1 MPAQATA
8 DCVLFPELFDR
19 PLTVR
24 FDLPHASSD
33 GGAVLL
39 KKVDA
44 ELGLTELLAECLVET
59 RQAGKIDHSIHE
71 LLSQR
76 VFGLAC
82 GYADAND
89 AARLAHD
96 PVAKLML
103 DRDPVSG
110 SDLASQPTLSRF
122 ENSVRRTELYRIG
135 EVLYGVVIDHHR
147 RRLAGRCRQVTVD
160 LDTTVDPTHGAQQ
173 LTFFHGYYDTWCY
186 LPLLGFLSFDG
197 EPEQYLFGAILRPGK
212 GSDRR
217 GVLGV
222 LRRIVPHLRQ
232 AFPKARILVRLDGGF
247 AAPEIFD
254 FLDSEPRVDYVVNMA
269 KNKVL
274 KRLARR
280 LMGRAR
286 RLSRQSGQT
295 EHVYGECRYAA
306 RKWKRQRRVVIKAEV
321 VRHPGRKPKDN
332 PRFVITNICQRTPR
346 WIYERLYCARGD
358 VENRIKELKDD
369 MAIDRTS
376 CSRFLANQ
384 FRVLLTAAAYVLMQ
398 VLRNHARGTACARS
412 QVATLRNRL
421 VKLGAQVSSST
432 RRIVI
437 RLPQRAPFADLW
449 IKVARSLGACPR
461 PAQT

>member
-1 MPAQATA
+1 MPAQTTA

-24 FDLPHASSD
+24 FDLPNASSD

-44 ELGLTELLAECLVET
+44 DLGLTELLAECLSDA
-59 RQAGKIDHSIHE
+59 RQARKVEYNVHE
-71 LLSQR
+71 MLSQR

-82 GYADAND
+82 GYTDTND
-89 AARLAHD
+89 AARPAHD

-103 DRDPVSG
+103 DRDPISG
-110 SDLASQPTLSRF
+110 SDLASQATLSRF
-122 ENSVRRTELYRIG
+122 ENSIRRTELYRMG
-135 EVLYGVVIDHHR
+135 EVICGVVMDHHR
-147 RRLAGRCRQVTVD
+147 RRLAGRCRRVAVD

-173 LTFFHGYYDTWCY
+173 LSFFHGYYDTWCY
-186 LPLLGFLSFDG
+186 LPLLGFLSFDA
-197 EPEQYLFGAILRPGK
+197 EREQYLFGAILRPGK
-212 GSDRR
+212 GNDRR

-222 LRRIVPHLRQ
+222 LRRIVPHLPQ
-232 AFPKARILVRLDGGF
+232 AFPKARSLVRLDGGF

-254 FLDSEPRVDYVVNMA
+254 FLDREPRVDYVVNMA
-269 KNKVL
+269 KNTVL

-286 RLSRQSGQT
+286 RLSRESGQT

-306 RKWKRQRRVVIKAEV
+306 RKWKQMRRVIIKAEV
-321 VRHPGRKPKDN
+321 VCHPGRKPRDN
-332 PRFVITNICQRTPR
+332 PRFLITTIHPRTPR
-346 WIYERLYCARGD
+346 WIYERIYCARGD
-358 VENRIKELKDD
+358 VENRIKELKSD
-369 MAIDRTS
+369 MGIDRTS

-398 VLRNHARGTACARS
+398 VLRGHARGTACARS
-412 QVATLRNRL
+412 QVATLRDRL
-421 VKLGAQVSSST
+421 LKLGAQLSSST
-432 RRIVI
+432 RRLVI

-449 IKVARSLGACPR
+449 IKVARVLGAR
-461 PAQT
+461 PILAPA

>member
-1 MPAQATA
+1 MPAQTTA

-19 PLTVR
+19 PLTAR

-44 ELGLTELLAECLVET
+44 DLGLTELLAECLAEN

-122 ENSVRRTELYRIG
+122 ENSVRRTELYRMG
-135 EVLYGVVIDHHR
+135 EVIYGLVIDHHR

-160 LDTTVDPTHGAQQ
+160 LDTTVDPTHGGQQ

-254 FLDSEPRVDYVVNMA
+254 FLDREPRVDYVVNMA

-332 PRFVITNICQRTPR
+332 PRFAITNICHRTPR
-346 WIYERLYCARGD
+346 WIYQRIYCARGD

-376 CSRFLANQ
+376 CSRFVANQ

-398 VLRNHARGTACARS
+398 ILRSHARGTACARS

-421 VKLGAQVSSST
+421 LKLGAQVSSST

-437 RLPQRAPFADLW
+437 RLPQRSPFADLW
-449 IKVARSLGACPR
+449 IKVARSLGASPR
-461 PAQT
+461 PARA

>member
-1 MPAQATA
+1 MPAQAIA

-39 KKVDA
+39 KKADA
-44 ELGLTELLAECLVET
+44 ELGLTELLAECLT
-59 RQAGKIDHSIHE
+59 DCRQAGKVEHNTHE
-71 LLSQR
+71 MLSQR

-82 GYADAND
+82 GYTDTND

-96 PVAKLML
+96 PVSKLML

-122 ENSVRRTELYRIG
+122 ENSVGRTELYRMG
-135 EVLYGVVIDHHR
+135 EVLCGVVIDHHR
-147 RRLAGRCRQVTVD
+147 RRLAGRCRRVTVD
-160 LDTTVDPTHGAQQ
+160 LDSTVDPTHGAQQ
-173 LTFFHGYYDTWCY
+173 LSFFHGYYDTWCY
-186 LPLLGFLSFDG
+186 LPLLGFLSFDH
-197 EPEQYLFGAILRPGK
+197 EPEQHLCGAILRPGK

-217 GVLGV
+217 GALGV

-254 FLDSEPRVDYVVNMA
+254 FLDREPRVKYVVNMA

-286 RLSRQSGQT
+286 RLSRASGQT

-306 RKWKRQRRVVIKAEV
+306 RRWRHQRRVVIKAEV

-332 PRFVITNICQRTPR
+332 PRFVITNIRPRTPR
-346 WIYERLYCARGD
+346 WIYERVYCARGD

-398 VLRNHARGTACARS
+398 VLRSHACATACARA
-412 QVATLRNRL
+412 QVATLRIRL
-421 VKLGAQVSSST
+421 LKLGAQVSSST
-432 RRIVI
+432 RRIVV

-449 IKVARSLGACPR
+449 IQVARSLGACPR
-461 PAQT
+461 PARV